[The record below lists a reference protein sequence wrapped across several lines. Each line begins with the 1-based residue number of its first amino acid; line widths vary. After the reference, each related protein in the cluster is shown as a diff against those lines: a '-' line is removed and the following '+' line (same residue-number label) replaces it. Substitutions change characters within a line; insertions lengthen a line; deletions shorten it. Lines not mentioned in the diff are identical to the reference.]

1 MLVAQESQETLKP
14 LKITCTS
21 TDCTNGLHCFRQTR
35 KLLAS
40 SQQGRCRTC
49 GVELIDWNR
58 VHKRNPADATYT
70 FAALK
75 YELVRHYFWHVEID
89 LRAVNHARRKGQI
102 ELWAA
107 AEQRIRKAVGQEEP
121 PLDGRQTPRE
131 GSGNVI
137 YYAQH
142 ATASCCRKCIAE
154 WHGIPRGR
162 ELTEDE
168 IAYLTTLVILYIDE
182 RLPLL
187 TLGREHV
194 PRLPR
199 RSLDTAPD
207 GSEEIRHVGTD

>member
-1 MLVAQESQETLKP
+1 MPGEQVSQETLKP

-21 TDCTNGLHCFRQTR
+21 TDCANGLHCFRRTR
-35 KLLAS
+35 TMVALN
-40 SQQGRCRTC
+40 QQGRCRAC
-49 GVELIDWNR
+49 GAELIDWRR
-58 VHKRNPADATYT
+58 VHKRNPADAAYT

-75 YELVRHYFWHVEID
+75 YELFRHHFWHVEID
-89 LRAVNHARRKGQI
+89 LRAVNHARRKGKRGLQ
-102 ELWAA
+102 AA
-107 AEQRIRKAVGQEEP
+107 AEQRMRKAVGPAEP
-121 PLDGRQTPRE
+121 PFDGRQTPRE

-168 IAYLTTLVILYIDE
+168 IAYLTTLAMLYIDE

-187 TLGREHV
+187 TQDGEKV
-194 PRLPR
+194 PRLTR
-199 RSLDTAPD
+199 RSHEVSSDS
-207 GSEEIRHVGTD
+207 SEESTHVGVD